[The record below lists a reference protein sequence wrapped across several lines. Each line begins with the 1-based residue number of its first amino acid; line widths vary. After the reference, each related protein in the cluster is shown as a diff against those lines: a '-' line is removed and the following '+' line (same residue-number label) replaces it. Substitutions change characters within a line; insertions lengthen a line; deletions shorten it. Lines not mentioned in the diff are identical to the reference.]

1 MRDLA
6 GSLIG
11 FTWAGSLLALRG
23 AADLAAAAG
32 GGGDGEDSASRGR
45 SLFETRF
52 DRVTWEVVRQLPD
65 AAVDAFR
72 VGDSLQRDAIDRWL
86 PDPAWTPAG
95 WLRAATAA
103 GETTGRSARFFAPTA
118 EGCSAW
124 RELLDKLEV
133 YRLVR
138 GVAERIGVPAPG
150 EPFDLE
156 TLVGRAYALDDFA
169 ALWAVEGLGHDDA
182 EHVWPDGGPDPEG
195 LLTGER
201 AAALP
206 AKSLLMLHAGI
217 GLAFAQRLLAEL
229 PPDAPADRV
238 RGAVAEVL
246 ELCRSNSRPG
256 LEGAALESLG
266 LVTRTFHGD
275 RVGAVDAALRTLD
288 DEAARG
294 FFWHGVGRALYFLPI
309 NFLPAGDATW
319 RPFEM
324 GLAEA
329 PDPFA
334 RRNVLAGLAWA
345 FTLVNMRRPEL
356 MTGLLLARHGA
367 RLEREAGFSN
377 GVSSSVVMR
386 SDTTPG
392 SPLIR
397 TFLDHRPPADT
408 AARWDA
414 LVVGPARRALDEVY
428 PRLRREGRLGEIF
441 RAGADGGRTG
451 GPSP

>member
-1 MRDLA
+1 MRHLA

-23 AADLAAAAG
+23 AADLAAAAVG
-32 GGGDGEDSASRGR
+32 GGGETGGASRDR
-45 SLFETRF
+45 SRFETRF
-52 DRVTWEVVRQLPD
+52 DRITWEMVQQLPD
-65 AAVDAFR
+65 AAVDAFQ

-86 PDPAWTPAG
+86 PEPAWAPAG
-95 WLRAATAA
+95 WLRAAAAA
-103 GETTGRSARFFAPTA
+103 GETTGRSARFFAPTT

-138 GVAERIGVPAPG
+138 GVAERIGVPAAG

-156 TLVGRAYALDDFA
+156 TLVGRAYSLDDFA

-182 EHVWPDGGPDPEG
+182 ERAWPVRGPRPRA

-201 AAALP
+201 ATELP
-206 AKSLLMLHAGI
+206 AKSLLMLHAGL

-229 PPDAPADRV
+229 PPDAPAERV
-238 RGAVAEVL
+238 RGTVAEVL

-266 LVTRTFHGD
+266 LVTRTFHGG
-275 RVGAVDAALRTLD
+275 RVGAVDRALRDLD
-288 DEAARG
+288 EQAARG

-309 NFLPAGDATW
+309 NFVPAGDATW

-324 GLAEA
+324 GCAEA
-329 PDPFA
+329 PDPAA
-334 RRNVLAGLAWA
+334 RRNVLAGLGWA

-356 MTGLLLARHGA
+356 MTGLLLAPHGA

-377 GVSSSVVMR
+377 GVASSVAMR
-386 SDTTPG
+386 AETTPG
-392 SPLIR
+392 TPLVR
-397 TFLDHRPPADT
+397 TFLDHRPPTDT
-408 AARWDA
+408 AARWGA
-414 LVVGPARRALDEVY
+414 LVVGPARRVLDEVY
-428 PRLRREGRLGEIF
+428 PRLRREGRLGELF
-441 RAGADGGRTG
+441 RVGAEGGRTG